1 MEAAQEH
8 VFNGSCSDPCA
19 FFPLAAFEGVAENS
33 RLGFTRKNPA
43 PHQGSAWSNSARA
56 LGIREVLLET
66 RGRSRYTGK
75 DRDAE
80 SGLDN
85 FGARYNS
92 SQVGRFMSPDPYN
105 AGAFL
110 DGPQTWNAYSYVVNN
125 PLNATD
131 PNGLDC
137 VYTAGAEGNPNAG
150 SLTIVHG
157 DCVNKG
163 GKDDGGVF
171 VDNAENHPVQNSDVT
186 LSNDGSLGLV
196 SYRRTDGFTTGYACL
211 GNCPSDSV
219 QVNAAPPGTPTMSAA
234 PYPGTLTPPPQITF
248 KPPTTFWERL
258 AVAAGCTVGLDAE
271 LMGPEIG
278 PSNGND
284 KPESKLAEGKYKVP
298 FMRGTPGRPPEM
310 NKSGNSNAE
319 AMNAA
324 AGGAALVGNQQAC
337 LQNASGQR

>member
-1 MEAAQEH
+1 MRLRNTYATPSYNWETCTSLP
-8 VFNGSCSDPCA
+8 FGDGLTCPNGDQSTVH
-19 FFPLAAFEGVAENS
+19 F
-33 RLGFTRKNPA
+33 
-43 PHQGSAWSNSARA
+43 
-56 LGIREVLLET
+56 
-66 RGRSRYTGK
+66 TGK